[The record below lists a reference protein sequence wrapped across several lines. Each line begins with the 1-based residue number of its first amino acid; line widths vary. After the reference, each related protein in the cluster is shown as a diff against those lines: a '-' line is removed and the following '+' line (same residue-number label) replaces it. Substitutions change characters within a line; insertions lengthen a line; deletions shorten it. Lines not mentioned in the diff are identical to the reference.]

1 MVRLSASGA
10 TPLPKV
16 SSLPMTSADAPTPSI
31 RIRPRIY
38 IGKNIA
44 LGPGKIDLLEKV
56 DQMRSISAAAR
67 ALDMPYKKA
76 WLLIDSLNQG
86 FGRPIVDTA
95 TGGKG
100 GGGAH
105 LTPLGQALVSR
116 YVALEQRI
124 NAASEAELQAL
135 LALAD

>member
-1 MVRLSASGA
+1 MS
-10 TPLPKV
+10 LPKV
-16 SSLPMTSADAPTPSI
+16 SSLLMTSANEPAPSI

-44 LGPGKIDLLEKV
+44 LGPGKIDLLEMV
-56 DQMRSISAAAR
+56 DKTRSISAAAR
-67 ALDMPYKKA
+67 ALGVPYKKA

-86 FGRPIVDTA
+86 FGRPVVDTA

-100 GGGAH
+100 GGGAR
-105 LTPLGQALVSR
+105 LTPLGQELVSR

-135 LALAD
+135 VALAD